1 MKAAVIGAG
10 AWGTTLAKILAEN
23 GRDVII
29 WSHDAAISESI
40 NKDHENKQLFPG
52 ILLPHNVKSTTS
64 LEEAVKGTLL
74 IVLVVA
80 SKFYADTL
88 RKLTPL
94 LGHETILVSATKGL
108 DPATNKRA
116 SQLMFENLPQEVH
129 GRVAILSGPNIA
141 KEIALGKPATTVIA
155 SHSAETAKKAQEAFS
170 SKYFRVYTNDD
181 MIGTELGG
189 TLKNII
195 AIAAGIVDGL
205 ALGDN
210 ARSALMVRGMAEMIR
225 FGGHFGAKPETFF
238 GLAGMGDLI
247 TTCSSVMSRN
257 HSVGEN
263 LAKGKKLSEI
273 LAGMSAVAEGVETA
287 KLVHGIAQTEGLVM
301 PVTEQVYR
309 ILFEDKPVQEAIR
322 DLMTRDLKAE
332 NA

>member
-23 GRDVII
+23 GRDVVI
-29 WSHDAAISESI
+29 WSHDGAISDSI
-40 NKDHENKQLFPG
+40 NTQHENQQLFPG
-52 ILLPHNVKSTTS
+52 IKLPPNVTSTTS
-64 LEEAVKGTLL
+64 LIDAVKGTYL

-80 SKFYADTL
+80 SRFYAETL

-94 LGHETILVSATKGL
+94 L
-108 DPATNKRA
+108 
-116 SQLMFENLPQEVH
+116 
-129 GRVAILSGPNIA
+129 
-141 KEIALGKPATTVIA
+141 
-155 SHSAETAKKAQEAFS
+155 
-170 SKYFRVYTNDD
+170 
-181 MIGTELGG
+181 
-189 TLKNII
+189 
-195 AIAAGIVDGL
+195 GIVDGL

-225 FGGHFGAKPETFF
+225 FGRHFGAKSETFF

-273 LAGMSAVAEGVETA
+273 LGGMTAVAEGVETA
-287 KLVHGIAQTEGLVM
+287 KLVHGIAQKEGLVM